1 MERHLT
7 LDELE
12 QWNENKLDA
21 AQRDEIEHHLAAC
34 AVCRARSRQ
43 YQRMDRALHAL
54 PHQQPPP
61 DLIARIA
68 IRIEQEQVR
77 RARLPFIVLATLVSF
92 LVALWFC
99 IELGIA
105 LQENGALDFWTLL
118 TSYSDQFSADSV
130 NILLALI
137 ESIPLT
143 ETLLT
148 ACALLTVGVF
158 AQQLVDL
165 LRPRALGFK

>member
-21 AQRDEIEHHLAAC
+21 AQRDETEHHLAAC

-61 DLIARIA
+61 DLVDSHRHPYRTGTGTAR
-68 IRIEQEQVR
+68 
-77 RARLPFIVLATLVSF
+77 T
-92 LVALWFC
+92 
-99 IELGIA
+99 
-105 LQENGALDFWTLL
+105 
-118 TSYSDQFSADSV
+118 
-130 NILLALI
+130 LALHRAGNTRL
-137 ESIPLT
+137 IPGGTMVLYRT
-143 ETLLT
+143 GHCVAGEWRSGFLDV
-148 ACALLTVGVF
+148 A
-158 AQQLVDL
+158 DL
-165 LRPRALGFK
+165 LLRSVFSRFGEHSAGIDRVHSPDRNASHGLCSVDRRSLCPAVS